1 MDGAINQLS
10 EAIGALRAETKSA
23 KEARDRL
30 EEKIDH
36 IASSVS
42 TMRADVDGMKNRGIG
57 VLIGLS
63 LASSVVGARVSSVI
77 SKLFP

>member
-42 TMRADVDGMKNRGIG
+42 TMRADVDSMKNRGIG

>member
-30 EEKIDH
+30 EEKIDR

-42 TMRADVDGMKNRGIG
+42 TMRADVDGMKNRGVG

-63 LASSVVGARVSSVI
+63 LASSIVGAKVSSVVGKI
-77 SKLFP
+77 FP

>member
-1 MDGAINQLS
+1 MDGAINELS
-10 EAIGALRAETKSA
+10 EAIGALKAEAKTA
-23 KEARDRL
+23 KESSDRL
-30 EEKIDH
+30 ELKIDR
-36 IASSVS
+36 IAAAMS

-63 LASSVVGARVSSVI
+63 LASSVVGAKVSTII